1 MIKIIWLLRALS
13 LKIFTK
19 KFGFLSYIGKP
30 IYLSGFSGWQFGK
43 KIRIY
48 PNARIE
54 VFPSAL
60 LIIEDDVSIG
70 QSLHLICANKV
81 QICSNTTISA
91 NVYISDVD
99 HTFDDIAVHV
109 MQQPLK
115 IKKTYVGPNSFIG
128 YGSVILPGTQLG
140 KSCVVGANSV
150 VKGVFPDYCMLA
162 GSPARIIKRY
172 DIKEKCWKRTDTND
186 VFLHTDI

>member
-19 KFGFLSYIGKP
+19 NFGFLSYIGKP
-30 IYLSGFSGWQFGK
+30 IYLSGFRGWQFGK

-54 VFPSAL
+54 VFSSAL

-70 QSLHLICANKV
+70 QGLHLICANKV

-99 HTFDDIAVHV
+99 HTFDDVAVHV

-115 IKKTYVGPNSFIG
+115 IKQTYVGPNSFIG

-186 VFLHTDI
+186 FFLHTDI